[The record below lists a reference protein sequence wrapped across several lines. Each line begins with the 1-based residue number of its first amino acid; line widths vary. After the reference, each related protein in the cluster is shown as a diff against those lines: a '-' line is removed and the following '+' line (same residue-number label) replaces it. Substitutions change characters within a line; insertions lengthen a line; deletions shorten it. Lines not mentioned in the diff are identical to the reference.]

1 MNASI
6 PKTVPITSG
15 SREFARVASRPAH
28 GPATSIT
35 SVLGSISR
43 PAPVTEALKP

>member
-1 MNASI
+1 MNASM
-6 PKTVPITSG
+6 PKNVPITSG
-15 SREFARVASRPAH
+15 SRELTRVASRPAN

-43 PAPVTEALKP
+43 PAPVTDALKP

>member
-1 MNASI
+1 MNASM
-6 PKTVPITSG
+6 PKNVPITSG
-15 SREFARVASRPAH
+15 SRDEACVASRPAQ

-43 PAPVTEALKP
+43 PAPVTEAPKP